1 MCNVITNH
9 RMCVAAAEVAELEKQ
24 GKLPPQ
30 DKSPT
35 QDNYDEEHLQHPPM

>member
-1 MCNVITNH
+1 MYLH
-9 RMCVAAAEVAELEKQ
+9 VAAAEVAELEKQ

-35 QDNYDEEHLQHPPM
+35 QDHSYEEERLQHPSM